1 VWLFRRRRWTVLDA
15 HCVAVQNDLVYVL
28 DSVRVQVF
36 RPDKK

>member
-1 VWLFRRRRWTVLDA
+1 
-15 HCVAVQNDLVYVL
+15 VAVQNDLVYVL